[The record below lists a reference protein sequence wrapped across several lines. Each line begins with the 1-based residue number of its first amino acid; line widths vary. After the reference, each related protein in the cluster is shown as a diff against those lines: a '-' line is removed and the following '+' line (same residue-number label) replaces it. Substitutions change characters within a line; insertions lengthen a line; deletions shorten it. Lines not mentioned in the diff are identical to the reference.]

1 MTKVI
6 IIGAG
11 GAGKLAYAE
20 IKMNLENNSAEII
33 NITDSEKSEI
43 KELADQLNTLTENEN
58 RIMRDI
64 QNFDFKFKSEL
75 DYIENKKG
83 KKGYERPYKFH
94 K

>member
-20 IKMNLENNSAEII
+20 IKMNLEN

>member
-58 RIMRDI
+58 RIMRD
-64 QNFDFKFKSEL
+64 
-75 DYIENKKG
+75 YIENKKG